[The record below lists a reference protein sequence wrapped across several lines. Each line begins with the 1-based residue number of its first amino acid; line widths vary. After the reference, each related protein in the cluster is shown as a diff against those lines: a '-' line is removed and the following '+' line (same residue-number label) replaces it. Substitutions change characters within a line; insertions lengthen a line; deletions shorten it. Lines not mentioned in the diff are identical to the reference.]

1 MIHFQQGVPK
11 SRLTY
16 LVQVANV
23 AKLFEHLVYILR
35 YDEWCEQRKI
45 EKEAALMK
53 KNPDEYREK

>member
-16 LVQVANV
+16 LVQVENV
-23 AKLFEHLVYILR
+23 AKNPVYILR